1 MKIFGFDIT
10 RRKKALSPVDQ
21 RGGWWPLVV
30 ESFTGAWPRNVEVNR
45 DVVLAYHAVNACVT
59 LISGDVA

>member
-21 RGGWWPLVV
+21 RGGWWPLGDGNGRLDP
-30 ESFTGAWPRNVEVNR
+30 E
-45 DVVLAYHAVNACVT
+45 LVT
-59 LISGDVA
+59 ALNFHRRLCGILYGVRTPETNK